1 MFCLCYLEY
10 TKDGYCGP
18 VVSWWVDRL
27 AESAGDQII
36 ILPSVWLK
44 LPKEP
49 KNLGALIWKFL
60 QAW

>member
-10 TKDGYCGP
+10 TYDRDCGP
-18 VVSWWVDRL
+18 FVSLWVGGL
-27 AESAGDQII
+27 AESTGDQII